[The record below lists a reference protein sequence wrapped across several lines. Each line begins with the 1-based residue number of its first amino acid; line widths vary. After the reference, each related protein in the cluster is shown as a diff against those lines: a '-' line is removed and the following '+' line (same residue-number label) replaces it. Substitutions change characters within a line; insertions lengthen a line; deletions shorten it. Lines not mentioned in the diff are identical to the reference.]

1 MPPVRR
7 LLTLAALV
15 ALVPA
20 GCGVPVD
27 THPRAIDNP
36 HVLRS
41 DEPLGRQRGSPAGS
55 GSTWSRPGR
64 LERVSHR
71 VAATTTP
78 AEQLAELLNGPSE
91 QDSAK
96 GLTSALT
103 TMTIEGMTVTNRRAV
118 VVVGQPPETG
128 ARSDE
133 VLAYG
138 QIVCTLTSQGADVGT
153 VSFVSGGEPLA
164 VPRADGLAVRG
175 RSDHRRLRG
184 ISCVPD
190 PRRNTAIIRAS

>member
-1 MPPVRR
+1 MRR
-7 LLTLAALV
+7 LLTVAVLV

-41 DEPLGRQRGSPAGS
+41 DEPLAANAGP
-55 GSTWSRPGR
+55 RLVRLYLVRAGR

-71 VAATTTP
+71 VAATPTP

-103 TMTIEGMTVTNRRAV
+103 TMTIEGMTITNRRAV
-118 VVVGQPPETG
+118 VVVGQPPVTG

-164 VPRADGLAVRG
+164 VPRADGSLSEGDLTIADYADLVL
-175 RSDHRRLRG
+175 S
-184 ISCVPD
+184 
-190 PRRNTAIIRAS
+190 